1 MMQQISVNPV
11 VGWQKLT
18 ENMHTEA
25 LAHTPTASETQE
37 CRGASTT
44 QNTPPTSMISVS
56 HLEPG
61 PHQRSFI
68 ASLKRL
74 VVWWPG
80 EGILCWDISMT
91 SSRLIIEPTQRLC
104 KVTFDTLSLCF
115 FSLSTG
121 PKLSTLPNV
130 WFFLELK
137 STMFSLRRSCVW
149 VIPFQG
155 KKLKTHMYQ
164 ASPTTTPWQA

>member
-74 VVWWPG
+74 VV
-80 EGILCWDISMT
+80 
-91 SSRLIIEPTQRLC
+91 
-104 KVTFDTLSLCF
+104 
-115 FSLSTG
+115 
-121 PKLSTLPNV
+121 
-130 WFFLELK
+130 
-137 STMFSLRRSCVW
+137 
-149 VIPFQG
+149 
-155 KKLKTHMYQ
+155 
-164 ASPTTTPWQA
+164 